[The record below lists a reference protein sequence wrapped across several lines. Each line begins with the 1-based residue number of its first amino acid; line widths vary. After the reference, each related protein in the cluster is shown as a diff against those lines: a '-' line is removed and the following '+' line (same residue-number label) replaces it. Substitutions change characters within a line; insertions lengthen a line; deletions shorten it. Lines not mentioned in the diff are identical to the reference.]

1 MVLFSFIAG
10 VLVGVAA
17 SFIGIPLWRSA
28 LTLGRGRVRYVLPV
42 GFVAAFA
49 LVAGIIYLVI
59 GSRHSLEPSALA
71 SPGSAV
77 TAAGGG
83 EATGAGAGSA
93 KSMQAAVAG
102 LEARLAREGGTAA
115 DWSLLARAYDVL
127 GRRDDAARARARS
140 GDPAAGPAAAPAAWQ
155 MSAAALT
162 TAAAA
167 ADKGAASPAA
177 AATMITAPATG
188 PMAADLE
195 RRLAQN
201 PRDPQGWLAL
211 ADLRRSQ
218 RDYAGARTAYL
229 KLVDLRAMSA
239 QSWADYADVIA
250 SLAGGSLG
258 GEAGQ
263 AVDNALALDAAN
275 PKALWL
281 KASQAHEQRR
291 YAEALGWW
299 KKLRAVVPPDSADAR
314 MIDANLAEAG
324 SLAGQSAAAPGATAT
339 LPLSTAGAA
348 ASAEVIG
355 TVALDTRFANRVQ
368 RDSTLFIYAKA
379 ADSPGPPLAVM
390 RTTVSSW
397 PVQFRLDDSMA
408 MIPSR
413 RLSQFDRIVIE
424 ARISRS
430 GQATPATGD
439 LYVTSPVLRPVSGT
453 KLALVI
459 NREIG

>member
-28 LTLGRGRVRYVLPV
+28 LTLGRGRMRYVLPAS
-42 GFVAAFA
+42 FVAGFA
-49 LVAGIIYLVI
+49 LIAGIIYLVI
-59 GSRHSLEPSALA
+59 GSRHSLEPPAMA
-71 SPGSAV
+71 SSGSVVTASSGSEA
-77 TAAGGG
+77 TAAGG
-83 EATGAGAGSA
+83 A

-102 LEARLAREGGTAA
+102 LEARLARGGGTAA
-115 DWSLLARAYDVL
+115 DWLLLAQAYDVL
-127 GRRDDAARARARS
+127 GRRDDAARARARA
-140 GDPAAGPAAAPAAWQ
+140 GDPAAPAPGPAAWQ

-167 ADKGAASPAA
+167 ADKGAAAPAA
-177 AATMITAPATG
+177 AATTVTAPATG

-201 PRDPQGWLAL
+201 PRDAQGWLAL

-218 RDYAGARTAYL
+218 RDYAGARAAYV
-229 KLVDLRAMSA
+229 KLVELRAMSA
-239 QSWADYADVIA
+239 ESWADYADVLG

-258 GEAGQ
+258 ADAGR
-263 AVDNALALDAAN
+263 AIDNALALDAAN

-299 KKLRAVVPPDSADAR
+299 KKLRAVVPADSADAR
-314 MIDANLAEAG
+314 MIDANIAEAS
-324 SLAGQSAAAPGATAT
+324 SLAGQSAAATGATAA
-339 LPLSTAGAA
+339 LPGSTAAA
-348 ASAEVIG
+348 VASAEVTG
-355 TVALDTRFANRVQ
+355 TVTLDTRFANRVQ
-368 RDSTLFIYAKA
+368 SDATLFIYAKA

-390 RTTVSSW
+390 RTTANSW

-413 RLSQFDRIVIE
+413 RLSQFDRVVIE

-439 LYVTSPVLRPVSGT
+439 LYVTSQVLRPVSGT